1 MSNYGVEQLVGLT
14 LTKVQVNGAGEIIF
28 ETNCGR
34 SFRMDHEQ
42 NCCED
47 VTLEDINGDV
57 NDLIGE
63 EILEAREDTNSQVN
77 EEGSLTWTFYTIKSR
92 RGTVVI
98 RWYGTSNGFY
108 SEAVD
113 VTEILEED
121 DGI

>member
-1 MSNYGVEQLVGLT
+1 MKYAVFAVKFGDKPYMEDCIG
-14 LTKVQVNGAGEIIF
+14 
-28 ETNCGR
+28 
-34 SFRMDHEQ
+34 
-42 NCCED
+42 ED

-98 RWYGTSNGFY
+98 RWYGTSNGCY